1 MDSQRTELLTRGG
14 VRVTRTATPFDPA
27 ELGRIAALV
36 DERRGGVMSSGM
48 EYPGR
53 YSRWH
58 MAYADPCAEIIAVG
72 RRVTARALNDRGRVL
87 LPVIRAA
94 LPAGAG
100 STEGGANP
108 TRTRGRVSVVIA
120 ETDREFTEEER
131 SRRPTVF
138 TALREVAAAFG
149 CADPHLG
156 LYGAFGYDLA
166 FQFEPVK
173 LRCDRPAS
181 QRDLVLHLPD
191 EIWVLD
197 RMREEAVRYSYEF
210 EVDGISTAELDRRTA
225 STGQAGAPLPVRPE
239 DLPPPPRPGTYA
251 RVVAQ
256 ARERFARGDLFE
268 VTPGHV
274 FYGRCASPAAFY
286 ELLRQRNPAP
296 YEFLFNLGQGEFL
309 VGASPE
315 MYVRVTGDRV
325 ETCPIAG
332 TIARGEGPL
341 EDAANIA
348 TLLGSAKEESELTM
362 CTDVDRN
369 DKARICVPG
378 SVRVI
383 GRRQIEMYSRLIHT
397 VDHIEGKLRPGFDA
411 FDALLTHMWAVTVT
425 GAPKTWAMQFIED
438 HEETPRRWYGGAVG
452 KIGFDGSMNT
462 GLTLRTAHI
471 TGGVA
476 AVRAG
481 ATLLYDSVPEAEEKE
496 THIKARALLETLE
509 EASRLAEGLTGTE
522 PRTAAGSVLA
532 AGAARAGGWTPK
544 VLLVDHQDSFVHTLG
559 DYFRQ
564 QGAEVTTLRFGFP
577 PSLLDS
583 YAPDLVVLSPGPGRP
598 ADFGCAAL
606 LDEVYA
612 RQLPVFG
619 VCLGLQ
625 AMVEHA
631 GGELSLL
638 PEPAHGKPGLVR
650 VSGGSLLAG
659 LPAEFTAGRYHSL
672 YAPAAEVHPG
682 FRVTACWARRPAG
695 GRGDGDRGRPRR
707 EVGGAVP
714 SRVDPDRVRPVRP
727 PDHRQ
732 CPRPVSCPAEG
743 RWSPVVCCAMR
754 SVEPEVFLVARPQV
768 DYEAMAAYLREVGGE
783 RWLERVDRDQLGNDA
798 QDLAEFAGKMCY
810 RSWEPG
816 LNPNVRKVRD
826 DQDAYLQNIL
836 RQQHGSV
843 LEHVSFTFVLH
854 NVSRVFTHEIVRH
867 RPGTAVSQ
875 ESLRYVRLDEL
886 PFWFPE
892 WAQQDAEL
900 MKRATALLAELEQF
914 QQWMAGHFG
923 LDDDDTKMHEKK
935 HKTSFMRRFAP
946 EGLATGLVW
955 TANIRTLRHTIE
967 ARTDQGAEEE
977 IRLVFNKIGELMRE
991 EAPALFGDYTV
1002 TDGTWIPGWRKV

>member
-1 MDSQRTELLTRGG
+1 MDSHHTYPLTRAG

-36 DERRGGVMSSGM
+36 DERRGGVLSSGM

-58 MAYADPCAEIIAVG
+58 MAYADPCAEIVATG
-72 RRVTARALNDRGRVL
+72 RRITARALNDRGRVV
-87 LPVIRAA
+87 LPVIQAA
-94 LPAGAG
+94 LESVGDPAKTGPAD
-100 STEGGANP
+100 EA
-108 TRTRGRVSVVIA
+108 SVVVA
-120 ETDREFTEEER
+120 DGSQEFTEEQR

-138 TALREVAAAFG
+138 TALREVVAAFG
-149 CADPHLG
+149 CEDPHLG

-166 FQFEPVK
+166 FQFEPVR
-173 LRCDRPAS
+173 LRRERPEG

-197 RMREEAVRYSYEF
+197 RKREEAIRYAYEF
-210 EVDGISTAELDRRTA
+210 EARGKSTAGLDRRTDP
-225 STGQAGAPLPVRPE
+225 TGPAGALPLVRDKE
-239 DLPPPPRPGTYA
+239 IPPPPRPGSYA
-251 RVVAQ
+251 RVVAE

-268 VTPGHV
+268 VVPSHV
-274 FYGRCASPAAFY
+274 FHGRCGSPAAFY

-296 YEFLFNLGQGEFL
+296 YEFLFNLGEGEYL

-332 TIARGEGPL
+332 TIARGQDTL

-369 DKARICVPG
+369 DKARVCVPG

-397 VDHIEGKLRPGFDA
+397 VDHIEGRLRPGFDA
-411 FDALLTHMWAVTVT
+411 LDAFLTHMWAVTVT

-438 HEETPRRWYGGAVG
+438 HEATPRRWYGGAVG
-452 KIGFDGSMNT
+452 TIGFDGSMNT

-481 ATLLYDSVPEAEEKE
+481 ATLLYDSVPEAEEQE
-496 THIKARALLETLE
+496 THIKARALLETLY
-509 EASRLAEGLTGTE
+509 EAERLARCGPGPAEPAADGPDEG
-522 PRTAAGSVLA
+522 AAGL
-532 AGAARAGGWTPK
+532 GLK

-564 QGAEVTTLRFGFP
+564 HGAEVTTLRFGFAP
-577 PSLLDS
+577 ALLDE

-606 LDEVYA
+606 LDQVYG
-612 RQLPVFG
+612 RGLPAFG

-631 GGELSLL
+631 GGALSLL

-650 VSGGSLLAG
+650 VHGGALLAG

-672 YAPAAEVHPG
+672 YAAPEQVLGG
-682 FRVTACWARRPAG
+682 FTVTASTA
-695 GRGDGDRGRPRR
+695 DGVVMAIEDD
-707 EVGGAVP
+707 A
-714 SRVDPDRVRPVRP
+714 S
-727 PDHRQ
+727 
-732 CPRPVSCPAEG
+732 G
-743 RWSPVVCCAMR
+743 RWAVQFH
-754 SVEPEVFLVARPQV
+754 PESILTASGRAGHQV
-768 DYEAMAAYLREVGGE
+768 IA
-783 RWLERVDRDQLGNDA
+783 
-798 QDLAEFAGKMCY
+798 
-810 RSWEPG
+810 
-816 LNPNVRKVRD
+816 
-826 DQDAYLQNIL
+826 
-836 RQQHGSV
+836 SV
-843 LEHVSFTFVLH
+843 LALC
-854 NVSRVFTHEIVRH
+854 RARAYAVR
-867 RPGTAVSQ
+867 
-875 ESLRYVRLDEL
+875 
-886 PFWFPE
+886 
-892 WAQQDAEL
+892 
-900 MKRATALLAELEQF
+900 
-914 QQWMAGHFG
+914 
-923 LDDDDTKMHEKK
+923 
-935 HKTSFMRRFAP
+935 
-946 EGLATGLVW
+946 
-955 TANIRTLRHTIE
+955 
-967 ARTDQGAEEE
+967 
-977 IRLVFNKIGELMRE
+977 
-991 EAPALFGDYTV
+991 
-1002 TDGTWIPGWRKV
+1002 

>member
-1 MDSQRTELLTRGG
+1 VDSERTDLLTRGG
-14 VRVTRTATPFDPA
+14 VRVTRTATPFDPG
-27 ELGRIAALV
+27 ELGRIASLV

-58 MAYADPCAEIIAVG
+58 MAYADPCAEIIATG
-72 RRVTARALNDRGRVL
+72 RQVTARALNDRGRVL
-87 LPVIRAA
+87 LPVIGAA
-94 LPAGAG
+94 LRRAGAPGGTGGAG
-100 STEGGANP
+100 SPSPGGYGGAGSP
-108 TRTRGRVSVVIA
+108 SPGGYGGAGSPPVSRGGLGGIA
-120 ETDREFTEEER
+120 PPEDTEVTVLIPEAGQEFTEEER

-138 TALREVAAAFG
+138 TALREIAAAFG
-149 CADPHLG
+149 CEDPHLG

-173 LRCDRPAS
+173 LRLERPAG

-197 RMREEAVRYSYEF
+197 RKREEAVRYSYEF
-210 EVDGISTAELDRRTA
+210 EVAGTSTAGLDRRTA
-225 STGQAGAPLPVRPE
+225 DTGPGGAPRLVRPE
-239 DLPPPPRPGTYA
+239 ELPAQPRPGTYA

-274 FYGRCASPAAFY
+274 FYGRCTSPAAFY

-296 YEFLFNLGQGEFL
+296 YEFLFNLGEGEYL

-369 DKARICVPG
+369 DKSRVCVPG
-378 SVRVI
+378 TVRVI

-411 FDALLTHMWAVTVT
+411 LDALLTHMWAVTVT

-438 HEETPRRWYGGAVG
+438 HEETSRRWYGGAVG
-452 KIGFDGSMNT
+452 MIGFDGSMNT

-471 TGGVA
+471 TGGIA

-509 EASRLAEGLTGTE
+509 EASQIAQGLTRADPAAVADGT
-522 PRTAAGSVLA
+522 VLA
-532 AGAARAGGWTPK
+532 AGTILAGAGAGAGAGIAAGERSPR
-544 VLLVDHQDSFVHTLG
+544 VLLVDHQDSFVHTLA

-564 QGAEVTTLRFGFP
+564 RGAEVTTLRFGFP
-577 PSLLDS
+577 PALLDS

-598 ADFGCAAL
+598 SDFDCAGL
-606 LDEVYA
+606 LDQVYA
-612 RQLPVFG
+612 RGLPVFG

-638 PEPAHGKPGLVR
+638 PEPSHGKPGLVQ
-650 VSGGSLLAG
+650 VSGGCLLAG

-672 YAPAAEVHPG
+672 YARPEEVRGG
-682 FRVTACWARRPAG
+682 FRVTASLRSPQGADVVMAIEDARAGRWAVQFHPESILTAS
-695 GRGDGDRGRPRR
+695 GRSGHQIIGNVLDLC
-707 EVGGAVP
+707 
-714 SRVDPDRVRPVRP
+714 RVRE
-727 PDHRQ
+727 
-732 CPRPVSCPAEG
+732 PA
-743 RWSPVVCCAMR
+743 
-754 SVEPEVFLVARPQV
+754 
-768 DYEAMAAYLREVGGE
+768 
-783 RWLERVDRDQLGNDA
+783 
-798 QDLAEFAGKMCY
+798 
-810 RSWEPG
+810 
-816 LNPNVRKVRD
+816 
-826 DQDAYLQNIL
+826 
-836 RQQHGSV
+836 
-843 LEHVSFTFVLH
+843 HV
-854 NVSRVFTHEIVRH
+854 N
-867 RPGTAVSQ
+867 Q
-875 ESLRYVRLDEL
+875 
-886 PFWFPE
+886 
-892 WAQQDAEL
+892 
-900 MKRATALLAELEQF
+900 
-914 QQWMAGHFG
+914 
-923 LDDDDTKMHEKK
+923 
-935 HKTSFMRRFAP
+935 
-946 EGLATGLVW
+946 
-955 TANIRTLRHTIE
+955 
-967 ARTDQGAEEE
+967 
-977 IRLVFNKIGELMRE
+977 
-991 EAPALFGDYTV
+991 
-1002 TDGTWIPGWRKV
+1002 